1 MQEDMTNAL
10 INIPSLTNFVK
21 SIVKEA
27 VEEDKKDLTGKTWN
41 IKQFRETCCRGK
53 GEFYI

>member
-1 MQEDMTNAL
+1 MQEDMTKAL

-27 VEEDKKDLTGKTWN
+27 VEEDKK
-41 IKQFRETCCRGK
+41 I
-53 GEFYI
+53 

>member
-41 IKQFRETCCRGK
+41 IKQFRETCCRG
-53 GEFYI
+53 

>member
-1 MQEDMTNAL
+1 MQEDMTKAL

-27 VEEDKKDLTGKTWN
+27 VEEDKKRFNWQNL
-41 IKQFRETCCRGK
+41 E
-53 GEFYI
+53 Y